1 MYSAPVQALTVQPAT
16 PPTPGPDP
24 KARIS
29 AGIWALGLAVLLLV
43 GLMVLVAVLNSAR
56 RRRRAQER
64 DRPRLATPSTPPT
77 DAWAEAGKRVR
88 TPTSQEL
95 EQGIS
100 RSIPPSAVPAP
111 GVSPSRAPSSNGR
124 PLVLITGAAKRV
136 GRAIALRFARVG
148 CDVFFTYHQSGE
160 EAESLARELSALGST
175 GSFYQVDL
183 SDPTQVE
190 DFARDLSASLS
201 KLDAIIH
208 NASVYS
214 ASPLQDLSAEEI
226 ARHYQVNAAA
236 PLLLTA
242 RLAPLLMQSDL
253 PGGAAVI
260 AFTDIHA
267 MGRPR
272 KDFAAYSMSK
282 AAVTEMIYSLARDL
296 GPEVRVNGIAPGVV
310 AWPEQGQDADPDM
323 QRKYI
328 RRIPLGR
335 PGTPDDAAEVVRWLA
350 FDATYI
356 SGEIIRVDGGRWL
369 T

>member
-1 MYSAPVQALTVQPAT
+1 MQATTIQQQAPPISRTEKAHAWLWIWGLIIAL
-16 PPTPGPDP
+16 
-24 KARIS
+24 I
-29 AGIWALGLAVLLLV
+29 LAF
-43 GLMVLVAVLNSAR
+43 MVVVVILNAAR
-56 RRRRAQER
+56 RRRRALDRER
-64 DRPRLATPSTPPT
+64 EREQRRIQTSSVPPA
-77 DAWAEAGKRVR
+77 DPWAEAGKRVR
-88 TPTSQEL
+88 TPTSSEL
-95 EQGIS
+95 E
-100 RSIPPSAVPAP
+100 RSFPAGPALTTSSGASPGSQPAP
-111 GVSPSRAPSSNGR
+111 VPPGPSGR
-124 PLVLITGAAKRV
+124 PLVLITGAARRV
-136 GRAIALRFARVG
+136 GRSIALRLARAG

-160 EAESLARELSALGST
+160 EAETLARELSELGSM

-183 SDPTQVE
+183 SDSSAIE
-190 DFARDLSASLS
+190 DFARDLNASLT
-201 KLDAIIH
+201 KLDVIVH
-208 NASVYS
+208 NASVYTP
-214 ASPLQDLSAEEI
+214 SPLSDLSAQEI
-226 ARHYQVNAAA
+226 LRQYQVNAAA

-272 KDFAAYSMSK
+272 KDFSAYSMSK

-310 AWPEQGQDADPDM
+310 AWPEEGREADPDV
-323 QRKYI
+323 QNRYV

-335 PGTPDDAAEVVRWLA
+335 PGTPEDAAEVVRWLA

-356 SGEIIRVDGGRWL
+356 SGEVIRVDGGRWL

>member
-1 MYSAPVQALTVQPAT
+1 MQALTVQPAA
-16 PPTPGPDP
+16 PPPGPDP

-29 AGIWALGLAVLLLV
+29 AGIWALGLATLLLV
-43 GLMVLVAVLNSAR
+43 GLMILVAVLNAAR
-56 RRRRAQER
+56 RRRRARER
-64 DRPRLATPSTPPT
+64 QRPPEPPSTPPT
-77 DAWAEAGKRVR
+77 DAWAEAGRRVR

-95 EQGIS
+95 ERVVH
-100 RSIPPSAVPAP
+100 RSINPSTHAPAP
-111 GVSPSRAPSSNGR
+111 AVSPSRATSSNGR

-148 CDVFFTYHQSGE
+148 CDVFFTYHQSGD

-183 SDPTQVE
+183 SDPGQVE
-190 DFARDLSASLS
+190 DFARDLSASLT
-201 KLDAIIH
+201 KLDAIVH

-253 PGGAAVI
+253 QGGAAVI

-310 AWPEQGQDADPDM
+310 AWPEEGQDADPDM

-335 PGTPDDAAEVVRWLA
+335 PGTPDDAAEVVRWLT

>member
-1 MYSAPVQALTVQPAT
+1 V
-16 PPTPGPDP
+16 
-24 KARIS
+24 
-29 AGIWALGLAVLLLV
+29 LGLILLLLIS
-43 GLMVLVAVLNSAR
+43 LMVLVVILNAAR
-56 RRRRAQER
+56 RRRRKLER
-64 DRPRLATPSTPPT
+64 QRPRDQAPSTPPT
-77 DAWAEAGKRVR
+77 DAWAEAGRRVR
-88 TPTSQEL
+88 TPTPQEL
-95 EQGIS
+95 EQGLTTS
-100 RSIPPSAVPAP
+100 TPPPAP
-111 GVSPSRAPSSNGR
+111 APSPLPRPPQTGR

-136 GRAIALRFARVG
+136 GRAIALRLAASG
-148 CDVFFTYHQSGE
+148 CDIFFTYHQSGE
-160 EAESLARELSALGST
+160 EAETLARELSELGST

-183 SDPTQVE
+183 SDAAQVE
-190 DFARDLSASLS
+190 DFARDLTASLT
-201 KLDAIIH
+201 KLDVIIH
-208 NASVYS
+208 NASIYS
-214 ASPLQDLSAEEI
+214 ASPLQDLSAEEVI
-226 ARHYQVNAAA
+226 RHYQVNAAA

-242 RLAPLLMQSDL
+242 RLAPLLMQSEQR
-253 PGGAAVI
+253 GGAAVI

-282 AAVTEMIYSLARDL
+282 AAVTEMVYSLARDL

-310 AWPEQGQDADPDM
+310 AWPQEGQDADPDM
-323 QRKYI
+323 QRKYV